1 MIDGAPPPVSERDQ
15 FPPSRVVGVIRAHDS
30 AMDDVRG
37 EMLLHKS
44 TFKTDFWRHGRQS
57 TKGGSWN
64 YGRSVGVDIEVN
76 ELLPMVRAK
85 IAAIFRATQRVSC
98 NPDPMGRG
106 DPDKAALVYNAWL
119 TQAVQKPRILRALTQ
134 LELYPGIGFKVAT
147 VSGTAPAIERVQLR
161 VVPWWEVV
169 LDRDVTDEEEER
181 FRGHVYWMPRKEAE
195 AKWPDVEGKLT
206 GTVRE
211 DFLASSTAQASRAA
225 TSRRN
230 TRGSA
235 PKGVVGAVSQ
245 DDDWVRV
252 LEFYNLR
259 DPITKDGSTYTGR
272 LEIWILEQAELSQR
286 PILMDTLPFATPS
299 GKPMANI
306 IPCILLPEPE
316 YPFRGIPPAKKVM
329 PQLAEQ
335 NLCRSHIAKSARLN
349 ARKGLVRPNVLG
361 TAAKDVLVNGED
373 MEYAEVNA
381 EMQGSLAEA
390 IYNIPHSPIAADLY
404 KWQELLAA
412 DKSAVRA
419 TPPSAM
425 GQPAGR
431 DTTAYEIQTMALA
444 AENETGMS
452 AGVFLAAMTE
462 VLTLVGRG
470 VILNMTQRKDS
481 ASGNAGPA
489 VALAPEGAVRSGD
502 DTPEQMAT
510 DAKNTVK
517 AEVSGGVD
525 PLRAIGGL
533 FAPGETESGDEFV
546 QDILQVQD
554 DKGAPVAITVADLDG
569 DFGVT
574 FVEGVRTPMTDAAK
588 QQALMQVYPQ
598 YEALWDQVLA
608 GGPKALLA
616 EAMMRTIATRFDL
629 PEEMHVDAMRAA
641 MQREAA
647 PQAAPPTAMQRAARP
662 TGGAP
667 PPQAAT
673 DAAPAPESGAEPAP
687 AQADMN
693 EALDDAEQ
701 ALAGGNVDEAVRIL
715 QTAFG
720 DNPAIRD
727 VIDRAA
733 SVDDPTEKGALIND
747 IIGRARMALAKA
759 EQGAS

>member
-1 MIDGAPPPVSERDQ
+1 MIDGAPPPISERDQ

-195 AKWPDVEGKLT
+195 AKWPDVEGRLT

-211 DFLASSTAQASRAA
+211 DFLASSTAATSRAA
-225 TSRRN
+225 TTRRN

-235 PKGVVGAVSQ
+235 PKNVAGVVTQ

-259 DPITKDGSTYTGR
+259 DPITKNGSTYTGR
-272 LEIWILEQAELSQR
+272 LEIWILEQAELSQK

-349 ARKGLVRPNVLG
+349 ARKGLVRPGALSS
-361 TAAKDVLVNGED
+361 TAKDVIANGED
-373 MEYAEVNA
+373 LEFAEINA
-381 EMQGSLAEA
+381 EHQGALSDV
-390 IYNIPHSPIAADLY
+390 IYQIPHHAIAADLY

-481 ASGNAGPA
+481 ASGNAGY
-489 VALAPEGAVRSGD
+489 VALAPEGAVHTNP
-502 DTPEQMAT
+502 DTPEQVAT

-517 AEVSGGVD
+517 AEVSGGPD
-525 PLRAIGGL
+525 PLRTLRGL
-533 FAPGETESGDEFV
+533 VTPGTTETDGGDEFV

-554 DKGAPVAITVADLDG
+554 DKGAAVAITVADLDG

-598 YEALWDQVLA
+598 YEALWNQVLA

-629 PEEMHVDAMRAA
+629 PEEMHVDSMRAA
-641 MQREAA
+641 MQRETA
-647 PQAAPPTAMQRAARP
+647 PQTATPTAMQRAARP
-662 TGGAP
+662 NGGA

-673 DAAPAPESGAEPAP
+673 EDEAAPEPVA
-687 AQADMN
+687 AQSDMN
-693 EALDDAEQ
+693 GALDDAEQ
-701 ALAGGNVDEAVRIL
+701 ALAGGNVDEAIRIL
-715 QTAFG
+715 QAAFG

-759 EQGAS
+759 EQGAT